1 MRAAFTCDR
10 ECLMR
15 PNPAQP
21 LTADQMRCEL
31 RVQSSLVSELVW
43 MIVSW
48 CAATTGREVR
58 QARPGLIELVVL
70 GLSAAFSSDR
80 ECLLRPNPA
89 QPLWVGGERP

>member
-1 MRAAFTCDR
+1 
-10 ECLMR
+10 
-15 PNPAQP
+15 
-21 LTADQMRCEL
+21 
-31 RVQSSLVSELVW
+31 

-89 QPLWVGGERP
+89 QPLWVEGVSVLVKFEVQVRSLAHARTH